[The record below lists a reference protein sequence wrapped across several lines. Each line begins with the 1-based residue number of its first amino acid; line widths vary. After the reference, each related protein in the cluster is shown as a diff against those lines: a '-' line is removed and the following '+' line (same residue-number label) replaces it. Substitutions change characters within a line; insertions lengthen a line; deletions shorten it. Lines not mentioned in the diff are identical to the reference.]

1 MIWHILGAI
10 SVLLG
15 AIFLM
20 LASIGINR
28 MPDTYTR
35 MLSASKAS
43 TFGTLLFLIGI
54 ALRYP
59 SWAMK
64 LFFLFIT
71 VLLTAPLSAH
81 VIARTAYYLGIP
93 LTSQTVKDEL
103 GDKK

>member
-1 MIWHILGAI
+1 MIWHALGAVSALI
-10 SVLLG
+10 GSLFLL
-15 AIFLM
+15 

-43 TFGTLLFLIGI
+43 TLGTLLFLIGI
-54 ALRYP
+54 GLRYP

-93 LTSQTVKDEL
+93 LTSRTVKDEL
-103 GDKK
+103 GSKQ

>member
-1 MIWHILGAI
+1 VILHLIGAI
-10 SVLLG
+10 LALLG
-15 AIFLM
+15 SLFLL

-43 TFGTLLFLIGI
+43 TLGTVFVLAGI
-54 ALRYP
+54 ALRFP
-59 SWAMK
+59 AWWLK

-81 VIARTAYYLGIP
+81 IISRTAYFLGIP
-93 LTSQTVKDEL
+93 LTNQTVKDDL
-103 GDKK
+103 GDKS

>member
-1 MIWHILGAI
+1 MIWNIIGAVSAI
-10 SVLLG
+10 IGSLFLL
-15 AIFLM
+15 LS
-20 LASIGINR
+20 SIGINR

-43 TFGTLLFLIGI
+43 TLGTLLFLVGI

-59 SWAMK
+59 GWTMK
-64 LFFLFIT
+64 LLFLFVT

-93 LTSQTVKDEL
+93 LTSKTVKDDL
-103 GDKK
+103 GKKK